1 MLHVGRDRAADHG
14 LLKNINWTVGDA
26 QKLPL
31 PDQSVDA
38 YTIAFGIRNVTRIDE
53 ALSEAFRVLRPGGK
67 FQCLEFSKVVA
78 PGLGAIY
85 DTYSFSLLPKIG
97 EIVADDRESYQY
109 LAESIRRF
117 PDQETF
123 KTMIEDAGL
132 DVASYENLTGGIACI
147 HSAWRT

>member
-1 MLHVGRDRAADHG
+1 
-14 LLKNINWTVGDA
+14 
-26 QKLPL
+26 
-31 PDQSVDA
+31 
-38 YTIAFGIRNVTRIDE
+38 
-53 ALSEAFRVLRPGGK
+53 
-67 FQCLEFSKVVA
+67 
-78 PGLGAIY
+78 LGAIY

-123 KTMIEDAGL
+123 KAMIEDAGL
-132 DVASYENLTGGIACI
+132 DVANYENLTGGIACI